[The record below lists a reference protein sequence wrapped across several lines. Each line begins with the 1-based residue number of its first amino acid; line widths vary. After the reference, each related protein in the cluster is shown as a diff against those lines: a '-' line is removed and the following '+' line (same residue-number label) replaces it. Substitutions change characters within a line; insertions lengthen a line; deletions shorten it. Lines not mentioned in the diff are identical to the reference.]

1 MRTAPPYIKSLLSLL
16 CLLSTAGAVVAQGKL
31 SAYRT
36 VAVEPFT
43 VEKNKETTTF
53 PEGYEAILQKLL
65 VERLASKQ
73 LFDSITDSSNGPCER
88 CLVLAA
94 RVVHYG
100 KGSRA
105 ARFWIGMGAG
115 REKVRVVFA
124 LRDRDTGNEVMRF
137 TAEGK
142 HYGWADGS
150 QASTLECLGDVT
162 DRFIEKI
169 SKERKPHP

>member
-1 MRTAPPYIKSLLSLL
+1 MRILLILL
-16 CLLSTAGAVVAQGKL
+16 LAALPLSAQEATQNNL

-65 VERLASKQ
+65 VERLSGKQ
-73 LFDSITDSSNGPCER
+73 LFDSITDNSNDSCER
-88 CLVLAA
+88 CLVLTAK
-94 RVVHYG
+94 VVHYG

-115 REKVRVVFA
+115 REKVRVVFV
-124 LRDRDTGNEVMRF
+124 LRDHGTDNELLRF

-169 SKERKPHP
+169 IKERKAHP